1 MADWFTSFTEDEAK
15 NDASKND
22 TVEKKEPS
30 TSGGEDNWFDKFEST
45 SAEKGE
51 GEGEGNDDEEDSSWI
66 DMPLEWMTGRKSRGL
81 SLEMYDH
88 EHHLFELAHEGV
100 VVISEEG
107 IHAAYEHLTHD
118 ALLAIAKAHIRFGIV
133 EVHDYD
139 ENDPRP
145 FSMAN
150 KSDSGRKIQR
160 SSYNLLEDDRKP
172 EDFVKRKKKRMTTA
186 EINDEAEKLVQQ
198 WEKNGAGDSGDS
210 SHSSSVPGWFYG
222 HIERLGFVPASK
234 LVKEPKNDKKHFKRG
249 IHAGIEEEDEDFDD
263 DGEEKDG
270 EGDQGHS
277 FEKGHSVSLV
287 DPTHEKIP
295 QGTEGTILM
304 LLKDSGKIIPSGTI
318 VLVPFGIMARDE
330 EVFEDP
336 NTFKPERFENITQSH
351 SSAKHGY
358 LPFGYGSRTCIGNT
372 LALTEGSIMIALLM
386 QRYRF
391 MPVSNFKPQ
400 VIAGISLISKNG
412 IKIRVEADS
421 DGGASTTAPSS
432 GQP

>member
-304 LLKDSGKIIPSGTI
+304 LLKDSGKIMVNFP
-318 VLVPFGIMARDE
+318 
-330 EVFEDP
+330 
-336 NTFKPERFENITQSH
+336 
-351 SSAKHGY
+351 
-358 LPFGYGSRTCIGNT
+358 GYGVAPFEAEQLTKSQGKADGEVLETFLQGAAADVDNIGKDDDDDDDDWT
-372 LALTEGSIMIALLM
+372 
-386 QRYRF
+386 
-391 MPVSNFKPQ
+391 
-400 VIAGISLISKNG
+400 KNANNNMSG
-412 IKIRVEADS
+412 G
-421 DGGASTTAPSS
+421 GGAPKKAKGFWKWLKGLKGSDSS
-432 GQP
+432 NDPRRLN